1 MATRRTKRPQDD
13 WAHAE
18 LDSAIA
24 QARKA
29 GAWSNEATVLICD
42 PSCREEIVSWINERI
57 WPGVLRMFNGTE
69 LVPDPASADGQPQIR
84 QEWMVETSMSFVF
97 LVRSLEDAGVEIGEN
112 PYFCRIATQCRL
124 RSFFIQTDFYLH
136 FPESIDMA
144 RLKALLGNP
153 KFVGNPPKLS
163 YETGHGDH
171 PGILIVGFNFGSGCG
186 YEGMLPLE
194 TMLAELA
201 EHVNYL
207 RRLIRAVRQLS
218 TDYDSEPHLR
228 AVVRELEKCFPAE

>member
-1 MATRRTKRPQDD
+1 MGEFSPIR
-13 WAHAE
+13 W
-18 LDSAIA
+18 LV
-24 QARKA
+24 
-29 GAWSNEATVLICD
+29 VLIVALLIFG
-42 PSCREEIVSWINERI
+42 PKRIPEIAKSLGEGIREFKKSMREGMS
-57 WPGVLRMFNGTE
+57 
-69 LVPDPASADGQPQIR
+69 
-84 QEWMVETSMSFVF
+84 ETSMSFVF
-97 LVRSLEDAGVEIGEN
+97 LVRRLEDAGVEIGEN
-112 PYFCRIATQCRL
+112 PYFCRITTQCRR

-218 TDYDSEPHLR
+218 TDYDSEPYLR

>member
-18 LDSAIA
+18 LDNAIA
-24 QARKA
+24 QARQA
-29 GAWSNEATVLICD
+29 GTWSNETTVLIGD
-42 PSCREEIVSWINERI
+42 PACREEIVSWINERI
-57 WPGVLRMFNGTE
+57 WPGVLRLFNGTE
-69 LVPDPASADGQPQIR
+69 LVPDPASADGQPKIS
-84 QEWMVETSMSFVF
+84 QECMFETTMSFVF
-97 LVRSLEDAGVEIGEN
+97 LVSSLEDTGVEIGDD
-112 PYFCRIATQCRL
+112 PYFCRINTQCRP
-124 RSFFIQTDFYLH
+124 RSFFIETDFYIH
-136 FPESIDMA
+136 FPASFDMA

-153 KFVGNPPKLS
+153 KFVGNPPKLT
-163 YETGHGDH
+163 YETRHGGHPDILIVEFHFGSGYGY
-171 PGILIVGFNFGSGCG
+171 PGIL
-186 YEGMLPLE
+186 PWE

-218 TDYDSEPHLR
+218 THYDSEPFLI

>member
-1 MATRRTKRPQDD
+1 MAARRTKRPEDD

-24 QARKA
+24 LARKA
-29 GAWSNEATVLICD
+29 GTWSNEATVLIGD
-42 PSCREEIVSWINERI
+42 PSCREVIVSWINDRI
-57 WPGVLRMFNGTE
+57 WPGFLRMFSGTE
-69 LVPDPASADGQPQIR
+69 LIPDPASADGQPQIS
-84 QEWMVETSMSFVF
+84 QEGMFETCMSFVF
-97 LVRSLEDAGVEIGEN
+97 LVRSLEDTGIEIGED
-112 PYFCRIATQCRL
+112 PYFCRITIQCRL
-124 RSFFIQTDFYLH
+124 RSFLIQTDFNIH
-136 FPESIDMA
+136 FPESFDMA

-153 KFVGNPPKLS
+153 EFVGNPPKLS

-218 TDYDSEPHLR
+218 TDYDSEPYLR